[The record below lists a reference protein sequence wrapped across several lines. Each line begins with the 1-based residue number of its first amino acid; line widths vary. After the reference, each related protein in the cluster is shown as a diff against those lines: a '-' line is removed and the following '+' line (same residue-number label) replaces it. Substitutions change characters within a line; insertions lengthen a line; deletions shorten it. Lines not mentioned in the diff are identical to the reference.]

1 MKNFTVQV
9 DYEGRLYECF
19 VQKLKNRQ
27 ENVYIINF
35 CDNTLIKQ
43 YQGKR
48 IVLCA
53 QRLNLHQ
60 DNHVGLPAGKGLPVF
75 EANLWKAIWQ
85 SEGVQS

>member
-9 DYEGRLYECF
+9 EYDGNRYECF
-19 VQKLKNRQ
+19 VQKLKDRS

-48 IVLCA
+48 IVLCSS
-53 QRLNLHQ
+53 LNIR
-60 DNHVGLPAGKGLPVF
+60 DNQNQVAAPAGKNLPSF
-75 EANLWKAIWQ
+75 EANLWKAIWNYDRIAQ
-85 SEGVQS
+85 